1 VKRILFVDDEP
12 RVLDGLKR
20 MLYPLRAEW
29 QMAFVSSGHEAL
41 RSLSEAEYDVLVT
54 DVRMPGMSGI
64 ELLSEVVKRYPQ
76 VVRLVLSGTADQEL
90 TLRSV
95 TLAHQYLVKP
105 CDAAKLRATVERAF
119 GLRVMLEDRALKQ
132 LVSRIHSLPSI
143 PATYLNL
150 MEALQSPEVSPKDI
164 GRIVSQDIGM
174 TAKILQLVNSAF
186 FGVCRRITN
195 PAEAVVYLGIDTVRA
210 LALTVSV
217 FSQFDTRRAPGFSI
231 ETLRDHSLAVA
242 ALAKPVARSLG
253 LPPAAVDDAFVGG
266 LLHDLGKLV
275 LVCNYPEQYE
285 TATQE
290 ARQEQIPD
298 RDAESRI
305 FGTSHAE
312 VGAYLLW
319 LWGLPDPVTEVVANH
334 HRLDRQQ
341 AQTPGPV
348 VAVHIA
354 DALIRGSERHLDVD
368 YLTRMG
374 LAAGLPRWKELHE
387 EMLAEK

>member
-1 VKRILFVDDEP
+1 MKRILFVDDEP

-119 GLRVMLEDRALKQ
+119 GLRVMLEDPALKQ

-143 PATYLNL
+143 PATYLKL
-150 MEALQSPEVSPKDI
+150 MEALQSPEASPKDI

-186 FGVCRRITN
+186 FGVWRRITN
-195 PAEAVVYLGIDTVRA
+195 PAEAVVYLGIETVRA

-217 FSQFDTRRAPGFSI
+217 FSQFDTRRAPSFSI
-231 ETLRDHSLAVA
+231 EMLRDHCLAVA

-253 LPPAAVDDAFVGG
+253 LPPTAVDDAFVGG

-285 TATQE
+285 TAMQE
-290 ARQEQIPD
+290 ARQKQIPD
-298 RDAESRI
+298 REAESQI
-305 FGTSHAE
+305 FGTTHAE

-334 HRLDRQQ
+334 HRLDRRQT
-341 AQTPGPV
+341 QTPGPV

-354 DALIRGSERHLDVD
+354 DALVRGPERHLDVD
-368 YLTRMG
+368 YLTRNG
-374 LAAGLPRWKELHE
+374 LAGGLPRWEELHE